1 MSTAGPSSEV
11 QAGERPSVFLSYASE
26 DRPAAK
32 RLRDALDQAGLDV
45 WYDENE
51 LGGGDAWD
59 QKIRRQIRECTY
71 FIPVISATTDQR
83 SEGYFRREWRLAVE
97 RTLDMADDVLFLVPI
112 VIDETHEEGARVP
125 EKFLA
130 VQWVRVPG
138 GGANAALEGVTRRL
152 LAGRTAPSPSR
163 SRSPRT
169 HAGPRTPVSSS
180 ATPPALPPAASN
192 EDSAPPSMPA
202 FPHLPK
208 EGDRHYLR
216 FLAEVL
222 WWAITAVWLIVR
234 RLPRWLRIFL
244 GFWVV
249 LTLVS
254 RCERSPSRKD
264 PVPGIQSESTTPPAT
279 DTGDVPE
286 KPDGAGE
293 IKSALAAAA
302 SELRKESIQAPGNSL
317 AANLT
322 RIGAE
327 IAAGVAQG
335 IPDAP
340 GAPVRVAV
348 ASFTPDAESG
358 PGHEFG
364 LRLRTA
370 LLGELPKAPEE
381 GSPSTTRIA
390 PSELPLTEAGRSDPE
405 LVLIA
410 RNRGFR
416 YVVRATP
423 ETVGGA
429 TVLLLRLI
437 ATVDGRTTWTQSVP
451 ISSEPDTIPATAAAL
466 AKALRSAIAPGSAP
480 AQKSPAGA
488 GSP

>member
-1 MSTAGPSSEV
+1 
-11 QAGERPSVFLSYASE
+11 
-26 DRPAAK
+26 
-32 RLRDALDQAGLDV
+32 
-45 WYDENE
+45 
-51 LGGGDAWD
+51 
-59 QKIRRQIRECTY
+59 
-71 FIPVISATTDQR
+71 
-83 SEGYFRREWRLAVE
+83 
-97 RTLDMADDVLFLVPI
+97 
-112 VIDETHEEGARVP
+112 
-125 EKFLA
+125 
-130 VQWVRVPG
+130 
-138 GGANAALEGVTRRL
+138 
-152 LAGRTAPSPSR
+152 
-163 SRSPRT
+163 
-169 HAGPRTPVSSS
+169 
-180 ATPPALPPAASN
+180 
-192 EDSAPPSMPA
+192 MPA

-423 ETVGGA
+423 ESVGGA

-451 ISSEPDTIPATAAAL
+451 ISSDAPPQSPPPRPRWQRRCARPSLRERPPHKNLPPAPDPRSFGGSRRVNPEARPVARGTTPA
-466 AKALRSAIAPGSAP
+466 R
-480 AQKSPAGA
+480 GA
-488 GSP
+488 TRVRPDPPR